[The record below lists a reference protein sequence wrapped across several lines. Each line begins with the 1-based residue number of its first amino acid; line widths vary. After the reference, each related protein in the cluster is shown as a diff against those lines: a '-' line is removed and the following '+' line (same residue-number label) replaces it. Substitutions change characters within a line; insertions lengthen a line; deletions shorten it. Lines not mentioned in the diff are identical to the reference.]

1 MLKKILFTL
10 WELPQTLLSYII
22 IAIFHKKIETVL
34 PYKDTKVYY
43 IKNEFFSVSLGRN
56 LIIRDLAT
64 IDTLNHEY
72 GHSIQ
77 SKYLGPLYL
86 LIVGI
91 PSLTLNLYY
100 SVGALYLGW
109 DNNKLKEYYTKYP
122 ENWADK
128 LGKVER
134 D

>member
-1 MLKKILFTL
+1 MLKKSLFIL

-22 IAIFHKKIETVL
+22 IALFHKSIETTL
-34 PYKDTKVYY
+34 PYKDTMVHYV
-43 IKNEFFSVSLGRN
+43 KNGFFSVSLGRN
-56 LIIRDLAT
+56 IIIRDLAT
-64 IDTLNHEY
+64 VETLNHEY

-86 LIVGI
+86 LVVGI
-91 PSLTLNLYY
+91 PSVALNLYY
-100 SVGALYLGW
+100 SVGVMYLGW
-109 DNNKLKEYYTKYP
+109 DQNKLKEYYTKFP
-122 ENWADK
+122 ESWADK